1 MQTKT
6 ITTYSFAELSDEAK
20 EAARSWWREHG
31 LDYEWYD
38 CTFDYAK
45 AAGAA
50 LGITVD
56 NIEFS
61 GFYSHGDG
69 ACVTGSYAYRKGWK
83 QALRVVTPDA
93 TPENIGRRLQDAQR
107 LVFYKGTAT
116 VVKTGHRYCDE
127 TSVRIDC
134 DPDTA
139 TFTDAVTDALRD
151 FMRWIYKSLE
161 QEYEYLM
168 SDECVDDSIR
178 ANDYTFT
185 ADGRRF
191 G

>member
-1 MQTKT
+1 MKT
-6 ITTYSFAELSDEAK
+6 IETTVYTFDELDDDAKENAREWYRDGALCYDWWDSVYDAAK
-20 EAARSWWREHG
+20 EAG
-31 LDYEWYD
+31 
-38 CTFDYAK
+38 T
-45 AAGAA
+45 A
-50 LGITVD
+50 LGITMD
-56 NIEFS
+56 DIEFS
-61 GFYSHGDG
+61 GFYSQGDG
-69 ACVTGSYAYRKGWK
+69 ACFTGSYTYRKGWR
-83 QALRVVTPDA
+83 QALRAVTRNE
-93 TPENIGRRLQDAQR
+93 TLECIGHRLQDVQR

-151 FMRWIYKSLE
+151 FMRWIYKSLD
-161 QEYEYLM
+161 QGYEYLL
-168 SDECVDDSIR
+168 SDECVDETIR

>member
-1 MQTKT
+1 MKT
-6 ITTYSFAELSDEAK
+6 IETIVCNFDELDDDAK
-20 EAARSWWREHG
+20 EKARAWYRDG
-31 LDYEWYD
+31 ALDYEWWDSVYD
-38 CTFDYAK
+38 HAK
-45 AAGAA
+45 EAGEA

-61 GFYSHGDG
+61 GFYSYGDG
-69 ACVTGSYAYRKGWK
+69 ACFIGSYAYRKGWRA
-83 QALRVVTPDA
+83 ALRAISQDPVL
-93 TPENIGRRLQDAQR
+93 EGIGRRLQAAQR
-107 LVFYKGTAT
+107 LVFYKGEAIIT
-116 VVKTGHRYCDE
+116 KRGHRYCDE
-127 TSVRIDC
+127 TSVSIDC
-134 DPDTA
+134 DPDTEA
-139 TFTDAVTDALRD
+139 FADAVTDALRD

-168 SDECVDDSIR
+168 SDECVDAGIR

>member
-1 MQTKT
+1 MKT
-6 ITTYSFAELSDEAK
+6 IVTPVYTFDELDDEAK
-20 EAARSWWREHG
+20 EKSREWYRDG
-31 LDYEWYD
+31 SLDYAWWDTVY
-38 CTFDYAK
+38 DYAK
-45 AAGAA
+45 EAGAA

-61 GFYSHGDG
+61 GFYSQGDG
-69 ACVTGSYAYRKGWK
+69 ACFTGSYTYRKGWR
-83 QALRVVTPDA
+83 QALRAVTRNE
-93 TPENIGRRLQDAQR
+93 TLECIGHRLQDAQR
-107 LVFYKGTAT
+107 MVFYKGTAT

-134 DPDTA
+134 EPDTT

-168 SDECVDDSIR
+168 SDECVDDTIR

>member
-1 MQTKT
+1 MKT
-6 ITTYSFAELSDEAK
+6 IETTVYTFDELDDTAK
-20 EAARSWWREHG
+20 EKAREWYRDGS
-31 LDYEWYD
+31 LDYERWDTVYE
-38 CTFDYAK
+38 YAK
-45 AAGAA
+45 EAGAA

-61 GFYSHGDG
+61 GFYSQGDG
-69 ACVTGSYAYRKGWK
+69 ACFTGSYAYRKGWRA
-83 QALRVVTPDA
+83 ALRAISQDPVLED
-93 TPENIGRRLQDAQR
+93 IGRRLQAAQR

-178 ANDYTFT
+178 VNDYTFT

>member
-1 MQTKT
+1 MKT
-6 ITTYSFAELSDEAK
+6 IVTPVYTFDELDDEAK
-20 EAARSWWREHG
+20 EKSREWYRDG
-31 LDYEWYD
+31 SLDYAWWDTVY
-38 CTFDYAK
+38 DYAK
-45 AAGAA
+45 EAGAA

-61 GFYSHGDG
+61 GFYSQGDG
-69 ACVTGSYAYRKGWK
+69 ACFTGSYAYRKGWQ
-83 QALRVVTPDA
+83 QALHAVIRDEPLED
-93 TPENIGRRLQDAQR
+93 IGRSLQAAQR

-151 FMRWIYKSLE
+151 FMRWIYQSLE

-168 SDECVDDSIR
+168 SDDSVDDMLR